1 MGIIKVDIKVSRI
14 DKPSLGRVVKDAVV
28 DTGATVSAIPSS
40 IVKEFGIALPV
51 KRRFILANGR
61 SVVQRVGSAWI
72 EVDGRKTSDDI
83 IAITLGTPLLS
94 VRALE
99 GLGLE
104 VDPGTKRLKKLEGAY
119 LL

>member
-1 MGIIKVDIKVSRI
+1 MGITKIDIRVCRI
-14 DKPSLGRVVKDAVV
+14 DKPEHCRTVRDAVV
-28 DTGATVSAIPSS
+28 DTGATVSAVPLK
-40 IVKEFGIALPV
+40 VARELGIRFPV
-51 KRRFILANGR
+51 KRRFTLADGK
-61 SVVQRVGSAWI
+61 STIKRVGSAWI

-83 IAITLGTPLLS
+83 IAITKGPPLLS

-104 VDPGTKRLKKLEGAY
+104 VNPRTQRLRRLEGSF